1 MRASEPAAAA
11 AAAAAAA
18 RATGAQRGANR
29 PGQFAA
35 DFSPGRCRG
44 DGSSRRRVRSGRER
58 SRGAEPRPRLPGGRT
73 RRAPTTSRLG
83 AGRVEAVSVA
93 RAPPLVRHEERLDA
107 WRRRCG
113 RGTGARRGERCRLAL
128 DAAFALRDAT
138 DEDAPDPAETNF
150 SDDEVKG
157 DTASASASSSASAS
171 FAGHGGASGS
181 LREGAGS
188 VRDAFARSGC
198 VSACAEALAELNA
211 AAIEEAG
218 LGPSGK
224 RREGGGSEGGGN
236 PKPSGGGDS
245 KPSGGGD
252 SKPSRHTHPPSW
264 HNLPTRRRDETTPS
278 GSVSKP
284 PPGTS
289 STVSA
294 SYRDRTIA
302 LLRLVT
308 RGGSAGASRCRLSL
322 VADAKAA
329 HALLAAAG
337 PSLPRRALVPL
348 LRLVLTCQ
356 GTRGRPALRS
366 AAATPKLVR
375 FLQWD
380 DFATRDVAM
389 RCLRNVCED
398 DAKSLEQ
405 AAVAGAVPHL
415 VAVAAPECVAATPRE
430 PGGERDGRGNAP
442 REGANGAAGHW
453 ARDNAFSFSPGGHGE
468 GPKPVSGGF
477 SGDSAFKPSPPA
489 TVASLRPIA
498 AEMLCAMVAASR
510 KTRLKLAEHDAMGAY
525 LALARGG
532 GGWEGSGDVRG
543 AGAGAR
549 ARAGSRLATAAIA
562 RWMAEEPWLA
572 EARFSEPDALRPRS
586 PRSSPRAER
595 TPPGHDAPLDAMRE
609 GVLAPSPR
617 LCAAL
622 ADDPSGACVAA
633 LAGAVRRR
641 ARTRKRDTATST
653 TGKERKRKSRRAT
666 RVGGGGG
673 AARAKGGGGGRR
685 GVGGCRVFDG
695 VGVCQ
700 DPGGGVRA
708 SSPASGGGGAVRP
721 RGEAQGVRGGAAR
734 RGRGEGR
741 GGERGGGEA
750 RGEAGG
756 VGRYNTLSASL
767 LSRGEREAAI
777 IRAIAAGGLGTRRST
792 PWTATGAVS
801 LLARAGF

>member
-1 MRASEPAAAA
+1 MAATL
-11 AAAAAAA
+11 
-18 RATGAQRGANR
+18 REVQGA
-29 PGQFAA
+29 
-35 DFSPGRCRG
+35 
-44 DGSSRRRVRSGRER
+44 
-58 SRGAEPRPRLPGGRT
+58 
-73 RRAPTTSRLG
+73 
-83 AGRVEAVSVA
+83 AGR
-93 RAPPLVRHEERLDA
+93 
-107 WRRRCG
+107 
-113 RGTGARRGERCRLAL
+113 ERCRLAL

-138 DEDAPDPAETNF
+138 DERRRSRRDGIF
-150 SDDEVKG
+150 GRRKG
-157 DTASASASSSASAS
+157 R
-171 FAGHGGASGS
+171 FRFRFRFLRLRFVRGARRAGS

-302 LLRLVT
+302 LLRLVM

-322 VADAKAA
+322 VADAKSA

-348 LRLVLTCQ
+348 LRLVLDLSRDPAC
-356 GTRGRPALRS
+356 RPALRS

-543 AGAGAR
+543 AGRAR
-549 ARAGSRLATAAIA
+549 ARVAGSA
-562 RWMAEEPWLA
+562 RHGGDRSVDGGGAV
-572 EARFSEPDALRPRS
+572 ARGGALSEPDALAALAAFVS
-586 PRSSPRAER
+586 RAER
-595 TPPGHDAPLDAMRE
+595 TRPVTTRWT
-609 GVLAPSPR
+609 R
-617 LCAAL
+617 CAKASW
-622 ADDPSGACVAA
+622 PVAA
-633 LAGAVRRR
+633 AVRRARRRSERRVRRR
-641 ARTRKRDTATST
+641 ARRGARPAEERGRENATPRLRRREKR
-653 TGKERKRKSRRAT
+653 ERE
-666 RVGGGGG
+666 RVVGQRESAGGGG

-685 GVGGCRVFDG
+685 GVVGGCRVFDC
-695 VGVCQ
+695 VGVRQ

-708 SSPASGGGGAVRP
+708 SSPASGGGGAGFDLAARL
-721 RGEAQGVRGGAAR
+721 RGFAAAR
-734 RGRGEGR
+734 RD
-741 GGERGGGEA
+741 
-750 RGEAGG
+750 AGG
-756 VGRYNTLSASL
+756 AKDAEASAEA
-767 LSRGEREAAI
+767 ERLAARLEA
-777 IRAIAAGGLGTRRST
+777 
-792 PWTATGAVS
+792 
-801 LLARAGF
+801 